1 VVKLFKKITTFK
13 LIQYLKFDEVFFFG
27 LWHQL
32 HLFFGLEFEAAEDE
46 RRKEKTEDDFQ
57 VAESP

>member
-1 VVKLFKKITTFK
+1 LK
-13 LIQYLKFDEVFFFG
+13 QYLKFDEMFFFG